1 MASKKA
7 ATKMSAPKTA
17 AAKKA
22 KPKKAV
28 AKKAPTKKAAPKKTI
43 LKKAV
48 KKPVK
53 ATRYCLGKCS
63 CGDGCCFDK
72 GHTGSHKCIKH
83 A

>member
-1 MASKKA
+1 MALKKA
-7 ATKMSAPKTA
+7 ATKKSAPKKA

-28 AKKAPTKKAAPKKTI
+28 AKKASPKKTI
-43 LKKAV
+43 MKKAV

>member
-7 ATKMSAPKTA
+7 APKKSAPKKT

-22 KPKKAV
+22 NPKKAV
-28 AKKAPTKKAAPKKTI
+28 AKKAAPKKTI